1 MKNQINHNM
10 IEIQEALVSYG
21 LKEKEAKVYLACL
34 YNGASSTLRIARETK
49 LPRTTIY
56 GILSVLEQKNLINK
70 IVQGKISRFVA
81 VDPKLIV
88 EQSLKQYTSIKKVS
102 QDLKAMF
109 HLVKNEPKFSY
120 YQGEGEIRKEY
131 WNILNIPRLKEY
143 DIVSDTTYFLTF
155 LGDNEAKRFMKER
168 ANKKIKTRVIVRDN
182 PKIRTFKGDEKKLLT
197 TIKIVPD
204 KLFPDLSSFVLILPT
219 QVIFVGVRDKIMIK
233 IESKEIRQPLK
244 TMFEIIWNS
253 KLELS

>member
-1 MKNQINHNM
+1 
-10 IEIQEALVSYG
+10 
-21 LKEKEAKVYLACL
+21 
-34 YNGASSTLRIARETK
+34 
-49 LPRTTIY
+49 
-56 GILSVLEQKNLINK
+56 
-70 IVQGKISRFVA
+70 
-81 VDPKLIV
+81 
-88 EQSLKQYTSIKKVS
+88 
-102 QDLKAMF
+102 MF

>member
-88 EQSLKQYTSIKKVS
+88 EQSLKQYTSIKSFSGFESDVS
-102 QDLKAMF
+102 
-109 HLVKNEPKFSY
+109 FS
-120 YQGEGEIRKEY
+120 
-131 WNILNIPRLKEY
+131 
-143 DIVSDTTYFLTF
+143 
-155 LGDNEAKRFMKER
+155 
-168 ANKKIKTRVIVRDN
+168 
-182 PKIRTFKGDEKKLLT
+182 EK
-197 TIKIVPD
+197 
-204 KLFPDLSSFVLILPT
+204 
-219 QVIFVGVRDKIMIK
+219 
-233 IESKEIRQPLK
+233 
-244 TMFEIIWNS
+244 
-253 KLELS
+253 